1 MTIKALIPLVMI
13 GVLCVPAAARA
24 QDEVI
29 YFHTDAIGSVRAT
42 TNNSG
47 AVQARYDYLPFGELW
62 EADPP
67 AAVEVRQF
75 AGKERE
81 KIGTHDLD
89 YFGARYHLPVTGR
102 FTTVDPVLNVEAAMT
117 DPQRWNRYA
126 YSVNRPF
133 VMVDPDGRDPR
144 LLTGGI
150 GAAVY
155 GAWKTALN
163 VYHDRPWYENVH
175 VEASKGFVV
184 GLTLG
189 VAAPA
194 LGVPSAASVAVASA
208 TASAVSTGST
218 AIGFAAGT
226 GRSAFVA
233 DRLQHASRHLTE
245 AGILG
250 NWSNATAQRFVE
262 MGTRV
267 LENPTATFD
276 HVLRGGEAV
285 KGFLGT
291 AGGRDV
297 AFFVY
302 KSGARAGQIATAVV
316 PTADQLTRW
325 GLF

>member
-1 MTIKALIPLVMI
+1 MTIKALVPLVMI

-126 YSVNRPF
+126 YAVNRPF

-155 GAWKTALN
+155 AMWKTGLN
-163 VYHDRPWYENVH
+163 VYQDRPWYENVH
-175 VEASKGFVV
+175 IEASKGFVV

-189 VAAPA
+189 IAAPA
-194 LGVPSAASVAVASA
+194 LGVPTAASVAVASTTA
-208 TASAVSTGST
+208 TTAT
-218 AIGFAAGT
+218 AIGFAPGT
-226 GRSAFVA
+226 ARAAFVA
-233 DRLQHASRHLTE
+233 ERLQHASRHLSD

-250 NWSNATAQRFVE
+250 KWSNATGQRFME

-267 LENPTATFD
+267 LENPAATFD
-276 HVLRGGEAV
+276 YVLKGGEPV

-291 AGGRDV
+291 VEGRHV

-302 KSGARAGQIATAVV
+302 KYGERAGQIATAYAPSV
-316 PTADQLTRW
+316 DQLTRW
-325 GLF
+325 GFF